1 MTTQQDLFD
10 SVKEQTLLSE
20 IAALSGWDAL
30 TGMPKDAGH
39 FRADVDAYLAQK
51 IFTVSTGE
59 HRQNILKRSHRT
71 QIS

>member
-30 TGMPKDAGH
+30 TGM
-39 FRADVDAYLAQK
+39 L
-51 IFTVSTGE
+51 
-59 HRQNILKRSHRT
+59 
-71 QIS
+71 